1 MLKSDGMHFAFLK
14 SLAVFFMLLT
24 FCGSLQAEE
33 IVYDPGKRRDPFL
46 PITGE
51 DVSVSASS
59 SGVRLEGIIYDPGAQ
74 SMAILNGKTY
84 QVGEGIGDAKVLRIL
99 KDHVVIFVE
108 GEEKTLWIRKEE
120 KT

>member
-1 MLKSDGMHFAFLK
+1 MSKSEEKQFGFLEF
-14 SLAVFFMLLT
+14 LAVFLMLLT

-33 IVYDPGKRRDPFL
+33 IVYDSGKRRDPFIPL
-46 PITGE
+46 TGE

-59 SGVRLEGIIYDPGAQ
+59 SGVRLEGIIYDPGSQ

-84 QVGEGIGDAKVLRIL
+84 QVGEGVGDAKVLRIL
-99 KDHVVIFVE
+99 KDHVVISVD
-108 GEEKTLWIRKEE
+108 GEETTLWIRKEE